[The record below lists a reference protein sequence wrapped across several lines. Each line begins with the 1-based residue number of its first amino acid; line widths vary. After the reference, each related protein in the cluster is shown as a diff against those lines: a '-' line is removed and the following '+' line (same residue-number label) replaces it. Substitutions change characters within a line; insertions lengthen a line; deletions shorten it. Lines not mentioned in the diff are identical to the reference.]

1 MITGFE
7 SIDSWYEGPLGRL
20 YLQRV
25 IEKLNGLLNN
35 KEKDVYALDAG
46 CGAGHYTLH
55 LAQSYK
61 TIGVDKSEIL
71 ISKATKKSNSQ
82 GRRVNFLAAD
92 LSSLPF
98 RSNFFKLIICLNV
111 IEFVSGRERAI
122 RELKR
127 VLAPDGVLLLGVCNK
142 NSIWGLIKKIAK
154 SFRKKDPFFKG
165 YFFSRSDLID
175 LANQAGLELEQIR
188 EEIYFPPINNKR
200 LALFSEKIGRK
211 YLKRFP
217 GLLIAYLKKPMVSK

>member
-7 SIDSWYEGPLGRL
+7 SIDSWYEEPLGRL

-25 IEKLNGLLNN
+25 IEKLNGLLSS
-35 KEKDVYALDAG
+35 KEIDVYALDAG

-71 ISKATKKSNSQ
+71 ISKAIKKSNSLDKS
-82 GRRVNFLAAD
+82 VNFLAAD

-98 RSNFFKLIICLNV
+98 PSNLFKLIICFNV
-111 IEFVSGRERAI
+111 IEFVSSREKAI
-122 RELKR
+122 GELKR
-127 VLAPDGVLLLGVCNK
+127 VLAPDGVLLLGVCNR
-142 NSIWGLIKKIAK
+142 NSIWGLLKKIAK
-154 SFRKKDPFFKG
+154 PFRNKDPFFKG
-165 YFFSRSDLID
+165 CFFSRRDLID
-175 LANQAGLELEQIR
+175 LAHQTGLELEQIR
-188 EEIYFPPINNKR
+188 EEIYFPPIKNTH

-217 GLLIAYLKKPMVSK
+217 GFLIAYLKKPMLSK